1 MVELAALEQARF
13 RLEAALASDEN
24 WRALQQSSADDE
36 AAEDSAARSARDT
49 RLEMALAD
57 NPVYQA
63 WRHLNEAIDALRA
76 ASADASEPVSTLV
89 RPVHADADAPELAD
103 LPEDI
108 ANLLR
113 EGAPGD
119 TEDRDGDLAAEAE
132 PERAAAEVHD
142 RAETDEPA
150 ETDELAE
157 TDEPAKMDEPAIAPV
172 SAELADEVPSQPSSS
187 AARHAEDHPEPADQ
201 AGPMGRPVVGMS
213 RGALDRKE
221 EATVTFVRREP
232 RAPLLPSA
240 QLPADL
246 GTERK
251 SELFER
257 LRGLS
262 DDPEP
267 PEEPISPAE
276 GSAEEAEVVIVST
289 EIARERQEAE
299 ARAGRVRKFRKA
311 LFGD

>member
-1 MVELAALEQARF
+1 MAASEAMVELAALERARS

-24 WRALQQSSADDE
+24 WRALQQSGADDE
-36 AAEDSAARSARDT
+36 AAADSAARSARDT
-49 RLEMALAD
+49 RLQMALAD

-76 ASADASEPVSTLV
+76 AGADASEPVSALV
-89 RPVHADADAPELAD
+89 RPVHADEDALELAN

-108 ANLLR
+108 ANLIR
-113 EGAPGD
+113 RDASTDVPGD
-119 TEDRDGDLAAEAE
+119 HAASPAQGPSEAAADENEPPETGEPAAAPADAEPVDEARSQPGSLAA
-132 PERAAAEVHD
+132 R
-142 RAETDEPA
+142 
-150 ETDELAE
+150 
-157 TDEPAKMDEPAIAPV
+157 
-172 SAELADEVPSQPSSS
+172 LADTNSEPS
-187 AARHAEDHPEPADQ
+187 DQ
-201 AGPMGRPVVGMS
+201 AAPAPRPAVGKRAGGPRPQLPGRDAP
-213 RGALDRKE
+213 DPNE

-232 RAPLLPSA
+232 RVPLLPSA

-262 DDPEP
+262 VDPEP
-267 PEEPISPAE
+267 PGEPVSPAK

-299 ARAGRVRKFRKA
+299 DRAGRARRFRKA
-311 LFGD
+311 LSGD